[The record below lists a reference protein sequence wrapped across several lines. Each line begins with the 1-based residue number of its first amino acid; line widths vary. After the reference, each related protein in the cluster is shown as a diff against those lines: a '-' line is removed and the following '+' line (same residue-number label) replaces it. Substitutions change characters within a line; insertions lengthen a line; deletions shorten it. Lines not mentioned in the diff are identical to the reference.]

1 MTTGRGP
8 RIALHLF
15 LVWATMTP
23 ILSMLGFALVLAA
36 WDGGAADTVPVLA
49 LGVPLAI
56 GLLTLTGLPVADLCP
71 MCGSASQRWGWAV
84 LVFVLG
90 TPGLLAGLAAYDQHV
105 SLGSA
110 GTRVALTGVPY
121 VVAAALFVPSRPVR
135 LGALA
140 SLVAA
145 VVYAATAVPAI
156 GS

>member
-15 LVWATMTP
+15 LVWVTMTP
-23 ILSMLGFALVLAA
+23 LVSMLGFAFLLAA
-36 WDGGAADTVPVLA
+36 WAGGTAATVLVLA
-49 LGVPLAI
+49 LGAPLAI

-90 TPGLLAGLAAYDQHV
+90 TLGFLAGVAAYAQHV
-105 SLGSA
+105 DLGSA
-110 GTRVALTGVPY
+110 GTRIALTGVPY
-121 VVAAALFVPSRPVR
+121 VVVAALFVPSRPVR

-140 SLVAA
+140 SLVGA

-156 GS
+156 GP